1 VDRYEWLKD
10 GHRLDVMSSP
20 DRFMFITHGTL
31 RIMRATSLDEGYYQC
46 TASND
51 VGTAM
56 SSVVRLR
63 RLTIIIVIII
73 ITSAKDDNVVV
84 VVCLSVCLS
93 VSNFVQKHF

>member
-63 RLTIIIVIII
+63 RYNNNNRYYYYLRGYVIV
-73 ITSAKDDNVVV
+73 D
-84 VVCLSVCLS
+84 VCLSVCLS

>member
-31 RIMRATSLDEGYYQC
+31 RILRATSLDEGYYQC

-63 RLTIIIVIII
+63 RLTIITVIIV
-73 ITSAKDDNVVV
+73 TSATEDM
-84 VVCLSVCLS
+84 
-93 VSNFVQKHF
+93 

>member
-1 VDRYEWLKD
+1 MDRYEWLKD

-31 RIMRATSLDEGYYQC
+31 RILRATSLDEGYYQC

-63 RLTIIIVIII
+63 RLTIITVIIV
-73 ITSAKDDNVVV
+73 TSATEDM
-84 VVCLSVCLS
+84 
-93 VSNFVQKHF
+93 